1 MLGRQ
6 FLGAVFEFGW
16 VVEKEGRLSRRRR
29 WLAFVLRRCGVDTNR
44 AVRKFNPC
52 ISTQAS
58 DFLDIDPATFEI
70 WSAYNR
76 VI

>member
-1 MLGRQ
+1 M
-6 FLGAVFEFGW
+6 
-16 VVEKEGRLSRRRR
+16 
-29 WLAFVLRRCGVDTNR
+29 AFVLRRCGVDTNR